1 MVYAGYLRKDF
12 FFSYIVSW
20 SFLKFKLQFNIN
32 DIETIDHNVN
42 TTHWNLQTMLI
53 RDIYYI
59 YIQLICIKSP
69 YIDYQQDIMIYIA
82 HFLVDSMIHIG
93 MQTYSL
99 TEKKTKTESKHH

>member
-1 MVYAGYLRKDF
+1 MVYAGYRIKDIL
-12 FFSYIVSW
+12 FSYIVSW
-20 SFLKFKLQFNIN
+20 SFLKFKLQYNIN

-69 YIDYQQDIMIYIA
+69 YIYYQQDIMIYIA
-82 HFLVDSMIHIG
+82 NFFSRLND
-93 MQTYSL
+93 TYRHTDPL
-99 TEKKTKTESKHH
+99 THRKENKD